1 MGELED
7 GERPVW
13 HGPNLVT
20 RCRPFHGVAC
30 GDRPSPVLLRP
41 AGTRARQLKA
51 KEFIYLLGVKPKPKT
66 FGFVIEAHDLPREGR
81 LEVARWLHPG
91 AYQIA
96 PLQVQAAVDQLRR
109 FLRAGDVAIDI
120 GAHTGDTTLPIA
132 LAVGA
137 TGLVLGLEPNPY
149 VFPVLERNAS
159 LNPAK
164 TKILP
169 LKFAAMRTDGFY
181 EFQYGEEG
189 YCNGG
194 FHEGMSKWLHGSA
207 FKVRVEGK
215 NVQDFL
221 TREHPDLIPR
231 LRFIKVDA
239 EGFDLPILET
249 LEDLVR
255 GQRPFLQVEMFSLR
269 KSTRAY
275 RLGLYDFLVRHGY
288 EVHRVEG
295 NANFLGDRITP
306 ENLMRWNVYDVFC
319 VPSS

>member
-1 MGELED
+1 MARSYRLDVRLSMASLAESVRFPLIGSGRYE
-7 GERPVW
+7 G
-13 HGPNLVT
+13 
-20 RCRPFHGVAC
+20 
-30 GDRPSPVLLRP
+30 
-41 AGTRARQLKA
+41 RQLKA
-51 KEFIYLLGVKPKPKT
+51 KEFIYLLGLKPRPKT
-66 FGFVIEAHDLPREGR
+66 FGFVIEALDLPREGR
-81 LEVARWLHPG
+81 IEVAQWLHPG
-91 AYQIA
+91 AYRVA

-109 FLRAGDVAIDI
+109 SLRAGDVAIDI

-137 TGLVLGLEPNPY
+137 TGLVMGLEPNPY

-159 LNPAK
+159 LNRAK
-164 TKILP
+164 TTILP
-169 LKFAAMRTDGFY
+169 LNFAAMRTDGRY

-194 FHEGMSKWLHGSA
+194 FHEGVSRWLHGSA
-207 FKVRVEGK
+207 FKVRVEGR
-215 NVQDFL
+215 NVQEFL
-221 TREHPDLIPR
+221 IQQHPDLIPR

-255 GQRPFLQVEMFSLR
+255 SQRPFLQVEMFSLR
-269 KSTRAY
+269 KSTTAY

-295 NANFLGDRITP
+295 DANLLGDRITP
-306 ENLMRWNVYDVFC
+306 ENLMR
-319 VPSS
+319 

>member
-1 MGELED
+1 MASLAEFVGLAFYMG
-7 GERPVW
+7 
-13 HGPNLVT
+13 
-20 RCRPFHGVAC
+20 
-30 GDRPSPVLLRP
+30 P
-41 AGTRARQLKA
+41 AGTRARRLKA
-51 KEFIYLLGVKPKPKT
+51 KEFIYLLGLKPKPRT

-81 LEVARWLHPG
+81 IEVARWLHPG
-91 AYQIA
+91 AYRVA
-96 PLQVQAAVDQLRR
+96 PLQLQAAVDQLRR

-159 LNPAK
+159 LNRAK
-164 TKILP
+164 TTILP
-169 LKFAAMRTDGFY
+169 LNFAAMRADGFY

-207 FKVRVEGK
+207 FKVRVEGR
-215 NVQDFL
+215 NVQEFL
-221 TREHPDLIPR
+221 VRQRPDLIPP

-239 EGFDLPILET
+239 EGFDWPILET

-255 GQRPFLQVEMFSLR
+255 SQRPFLQVEMFNLR
-269 KSTRAY
+269 KSPTAY
-275 RLGLYDFLVRHGY
+275 RLGLYHLLVGHGY
-288 EVHRVEG
+288 QGHPAEG
-295 NANFLGDRITP
+295 NTDLPGDRNTP
-306 ENLMRWNVYDVFC
+306 EN
-319 VPSS
+319 PT

>member
-1 MGELED
+1 
-7 GERPVW
+7 
-13 HGPNLVT
+13 
-20 RCRPFHGVAC
+20 
-30 GDRPSPVLLRP
+30 LRP
-41 AGTRARQLKA
+41 AGTRTHQLKA
-51 KEFIYLLGVKPKPKT
+51 REFIYLLGLKPKPKT
-66 FGFVIEAHDLPREGR
+66 FGFVVEAHDLSGEGR
-81 LEVARWLHPG
+81 IEVARWLHPG
-91 AYQIA
+91 AYPIK

-120 GAHTGDTTLPIA
+120 GAHAGDTTIPIA
-132 LAVGA
+132 LAVGP
-137 TGLVLGLEPNPY
+137 TGVVLALEPNPY
-149 VFPVLERNAS
+149 VFPMLQHTAG
-159 LNPAK
+159 LNRDK
-164 TKILP
+164 TNIVP
-169 LKFAAMRTDGFY
+169 LNFAAMRTDGFY

-221 TREHPDLIPR
+221 RRQHLDLIPR

-255 GQRPFLQVEMFSLR
+255 RQRPFLQVEMFSLR
-269 KSTRAY
+269 KSTPAY

-288 EVHRVEG
+288 EVHRMEG
-295 NANFLGDRITP
+295 NVNLLGDRITP
-306 ENLMRWNVYDVFC
+306 DNLMRWDVSDVFC

>member
-1 MGELED
+1 L
-7 GERPVW
+7 
-13 HGPNLVT
+13 GP
-20 RCRPFHGVAC
+20 P
-30 GDRPSPVLLRP
+30 
-41 AGTRARQLKA
+41 GTRARRLKA
-51 KEFIYLLGVKPKPKT
+51 KEFIYLLGLKPKPKT
-66 FGFVIEAHDLPREGR
+66 FGFVIETHDLSREGR
-81 LEVARWLHPG
+81 IEVARWLHPD
-91 AYQIA
+91 AYPIK
-96 PLQVQAAVDQLRR
+96 PVQVQAAVDQLRR

-137 TGLVLGLEPNPY
+137 TGRVLGLEPNPY

-164 TKILP
+164 TSILP
-169 LKFAAMRTDGFY
+169 LNFAAMRTDGSY

-207 FKVRVEGK
+207 FKVRVEGR
-215 NVQDFL
+215 NVHAFL
-221 TREHPDLIPR
+221 TGQHPDLIPR
-231 LRFIKVDA
+231 LRFIKIDA

-255 GQRPFLQVEMFSLR
+255 RQRPFLQVEMFSLR
-269 KSTRAY
+269 KSTAAY
-275 RLGLYDFLVRHGY
+275 RLALYDFLIRHGY
-288 EVHRVEG
+288 EVHRLDG
-295 NANFLGDRITP
+295 DANYLGDRITP

-319 VPSS
+319 IPAS